1 MQSVKF
7 RKRLKYAKTHI
18 IFIIVNFVN
27 INPIICISFEHNI
40 VINKDKHFF
49 GTKIWIKIF
58 SPKQIFV
65 HHLSKQHH
73 VYIIK
78 FYKK

>member
-49 GTKIWIKIF
+49 GTKI
-58 SPKQIFV
+58 
-65 HHLSKQHH
+65 
-73 VYIIK
+73 
-78 FYKK
+78 

>member
-27 INPIICISFEHNI
+27 IIPIICILFVHNI

-49 GTKIWIKIF
+49 
-58 SPKQIFV
+58 QV
-65 HHLSKQHH
+65 HFFN
-73 VYIIK
+73 YITGNPQNETE
-78 FYKK
+78 YKCKRLLI